1 MFELPSLRDAQI
13 RTWQLMN
20 YEDGFWDLL
29 LGLIFMM
36 LAAYPVTR
44 AHLGPSLNFALF
56 VGVML
61 LVAVVH
67 YFLRRQVST
76 PRVGYVKPKRSRT
89 LKLVLAVTILLVALT
104 CGLVVLTLVGSGS
117 GPGQSTG
124 SVSSAGASQVWARSY
139 LVEIVVMLALIG
151 LFSVMGHVF
160 GVLRLYFYGWLLG
173 GGNLASAIVNRG
185 APERFN
191 LPLGLAAGVILVIG
205 SVLLVRFLR
214 RYPVRSLEA

>member
-1 MFELPSLRDAQI
+1 MSESPSLRDAQR

-20 YEDGFWDLL
+20 YEDGIWDLL

-44 AHLGPSLNFALF
+44 ARLGPTSNFGLF

-61 LVAVVH
+61 LVLVIH
-67 YFLRRQVST
+67 YFVRRQVST
-76 PRVGYVKPKRSRT
+76 PRLGYVKPRRSRA
-89 LKLVLAVTILLVALT
+89 LKLVLAITILLVALT

-117 GPGQSTG
+117 APDQSTG

-151 LFSVMGHVF
+151 LFSVMGYLF

-173 GGNLASAIVNRG
+173 GGNLASVVVNRG

-191 LPLGLAAGVILVIG
+191 LPLGLAAGVILLIG
-205 SVLLVRFLR
+205 VVLLARFLR
-214 RYPVRSLEA
+214 KYPVRSLEV